1 MSTGGVLIAS
11 GGGVVLVI
19 LLWPTA
25 GTRWSLRPARRRR
38 SNRRWTIPV
47 EPVAAGAAAAV
58 VVALGLSPVHA
69 AAAALAALVVVSSLQ
84 VLFASRRWCATA
96 EGVARLAG
104 VLANQASVA
113 TTVTDALRHAAPL
126 VSGPVGAAATD
137 MANDAETM
145 GLDLAAERFAKA
157 VPVSAAAQSLANVVE
172 VSAEGGGRWA
182 ETVEVLEAEAADAA
196 ATARL
201 FHRRVAT
208 TMPTLAAVTALGACL
223 VVAAVTFAAAIGA
236 WLAGPRG
243 GMLVLAGAVVIA
255 AVCGRVIQPAITIAR
270 SGGQR

>member
-38 SNRRWTIPV
+38 SGRRWTIPV

-58 VVALGLSPVHA
+58 VVGLGLSPVHA

-126 VSGPVGAAATD
+126 VPGPVGAAATD

-157 VPVSAAAQSLANVVE
+157 VPAPTAQSLANVVE

-201 FHRRVAT
+201 FHRRVAAA
-208 TMPTLAAVTALGACL
+208 MPTLAAVTALGACL

-243 GMLVLAGAVVIA
+243 GMLLLAGAAVIA